1 MAIFALVYALV
12 AIVFI
17 VGVRLA
23 TPEPVPLSRRLTPN
37 VALAGA
43 ALFPLLFGG
52 AMVIIWRMLDEVM
65 HRIVLEAWAIAFVVE
80 AFATICWSFLWQGGW
95 LPEPNAMALLMGSV
109 AVMMVAIW
117 VKQRL

>member
-52 AMVIIWRMLDEVM
+52 AMVIIWRMLDEIA
-65 HRIVLEAWAIAFVVE
+65 HRMVLRHGRLHSSSRPSRLSAGAFSGK
-80 AFATICWSFLWQGGW
+80 AGGCRNPTRW
-95 LPEPNAMALLMGSV
+95 PCSWV
-109 AVMMVAIW
+109 ASS
-117 VKQRL
+117 L